1 MTQRAQARTVAVV
14 CALAAGLAAWAATRL
29 GLGPLRDPGPG
40 LWPLIAAVVML
51 AAAISLVV
59 WPDVEVQEPFTR
71 DTLLV
76 FAALASLI
84 VYAFVFERAGFELP
98 TVALLVL
105 WLRVLAR
112 ESWRI
117 TIAVSIGAVV
127 AVALVFVV
135 ALNVNLPHLS
145 VY

>member
-1 MTQRAQARTVAVV
+1 VTQRAQARTVGVV

-51 AAAISLVV
+51 AAAVSLVV
-59 WPDVEVQEPFTR
+59 RPDVEVQERFTHE
-71 DTLLV
+71 TLLV
-76 FAALASLI
+76 FAALGSLI
-84 VYAFVFERAGFELP
+84 VYAFVFERVGFELP

-117 TIAVSIGAVV
+117 TIAVSVGAVV

-135 ALNVNLPHLS
+135 ALDVNLPHLS
-145 VY
+145 AY